1 MPVRW
6 SPLKVKE
13 ATERV
18 EEIINPL
25 MEPLEKAKQV
35 VAEARKLPNLA
46 GYVEQR
52 LARLQSEI
60 ERVTGYKP
68 SWSQD
73 FQKGNIQRAIEDIRR
88 DLPKRDLAREQAEF
102 EKMLGFFNGDRQKVE
117 LAMNLGKIKAE
128 VPKEQLR
135 LEPEP
140 VAVSTAIQVA
150 YNPVGEA
157 IEFVN
162 KGEIGHE
169 EPEEE
174 AEVEGKE
181 ICYGCGRSV
190 AEGSG
195 SFVNRVPSLDSQ
207 EEREDMG
214 VPYPEGGYTCD
225 ECDTLANEGNDPIEF
240 YLGLSPEERKER
252 GIPEDFEKRC
262 NAEEIEES
270 EPVEGN
276 LL

>member
-60 ERVTGYKP
+60 ERVTGYQP
-68 SWSQD
+68 RWSQD
-73 FQKGNIQRAIEDIRR
+73 FLKGNIQRAIEDIRK
-88 DLPKRDLAREQAEF
+88 DLPKGDLAREQAQF
-102 EKMLGFFNGDRQKVE
+102 EKMLSFFNGDREKAE
-117 LAMNLGKIKAE
+117 LAMNLGKPKAE
-128 VPKEQLR
+128 APKEQLR
-135 LEPEP
+135 FEPEP
-140 VAVSTAIQVA
+140 VAVSTAIQA
-150 YNPVGEA
+150 GYNPVAEG

-162 KGEIGHE
+162 RGEIGGE
-169 EPEEE
+169 ELEEE

-207 EEREDMG
+207 EEREDIG

-225 ECDTLANEGNDPIEF
+225 ECNTLVNEENDPIEF

-252 GIPEDFEKRC
+252 GIPEDFERRC
-262 NAEEIEES
+262 NAEEQGDS
-270 EPVEGN
+270 EPVEGR
-276 LL
+276 LP